1 MDFIIEILLELI
13 FEGGMEL
20 STSKKVPKWLR
31 IILSSIIILFM
42 LTITIGLVL
51 IGILLIKTDLLPSIF
66 FIVIGFV
73 LLIGTILKIKKLYF
87 QKTRKTN

>member
-1 MDFIIEILLELI
+1 MDFIIELLLELI

-73 LLIGTILKIKKLYF
+73 LLIGTIMKIKKLYF
-87 QKTRKTN
+87 QKTRKTK

>member
-1 MDFIIEILLELI
+1 MDFIIELLLELI

-31 IILSSIIILFM
+31 IIIASIIILFM

>member
-1 MDFIIEILLELI
+1 MDFIIELLLELI

-31 IILSSIIILFM
+31 IIIASIIILFM

-87 QKTRKTN
+87 QKTRKTK